1 MNIGFFKVLAV
12 IPAAY
17 VLGNDL
23 ASFFSPPWNTYAF
36 VYFFSFWFY
45 LTIAISL
52 DNTFKAFPFAWK
64 IFYKVFPFL
73 YREDLEAD
81 ASGSNLF
88 SFFLATL
95 PTAAFLYSYEFYISM
110 IIILL
115 FGVLWIIVLL
125 FVPKP
130 GEMEAKDAKRKAKD
144 EAWKAKKLAEDEAWK
159 AKKLAEDEAWKIEKA
174 ERKAR
179 YKAKMAAMDV
189 EIAERRAKADAK
201 WEAEKAAIEAKGEAW
216 KAAIEAKGE
225 AWKAAIEAKGESW
238 KGNGEADIAA
248 KDAEWNS
255 KEAEKKAKIA
265 ARDALRKDEHAKTV
279 QQLKEEYIDT
289 KRQIKENYA
298 KGKERRLQL
307 IAARKARVAAYSPLQ
322 KTLYYLAYILPGVI
336 AIALFLYFFL
346 QYKPL

>member
-159 AKKLAEDEAWKIEKA
+159 AKKLAEDEAWKAKKLAEDEAWKIEKA

-201 WEAEKAAIEAKGEAW
+201 WEAEKAERRAKDAAK
-216 KAAIEAKGE
+216 KAA
-225 AWKAAIEAKGESW
+225 
-238 KGNGEADIAA
+238 IAA

>member
-1 MNIGFFKVLAV
+1 MNVISFTLPFYGYLLLIPYSYVIAHSAVALTVDFFPHTSPNTIHNIFVSTYSFMAFTF
-12 IPAAY
+12 AA
-17 VLGNDL
+17 L
-23 ASFFSPPWNTYAF
+23 
-36 VYFFSFWFY
+36 
-45 LTIAISL
+45 SL
-52 DNTFKAFPFAWK
+52 DSLFKDHPKSITLVAKW
-64 IFYKVFPFL
+64 FPFL
-73 YREDLEAD
+73 YSKYQASKKQNPFDLTCSVLF
-81 ASGSNLF
+81 ASTTSLTI
-88 SFFLATL
+88 L
-95 PTAAFLYSYEFYISM
+95 LYYHFYISAAVLFTFSSFL
-110 IIILL
+110 ILL
-115 FGVLWIIVLL
+115 NIFAST
-125 FVPKP
+125 K
-130 GEMEAKDAKRKAKD
+130 EEYAAKDAKRKAED

-201 WEAEKAAIEAKGEAW
+201 WEAEKAERRAKDAAK
-216 KAAIEAKGE
+216 KADIAAKD
-225 AWKAAIEAKGESW
+225 AAK
-238 KGNGEADIAA
+238 KADIAA

>member
-1 MNIGFFKVLAV
+1 MNVISFTLPFYGYLLLIPYSYVIAHSAVALTVDFFPHTSPNTIHNIFVSTYSFMAFTF
-12 IPAAY
+12 AA
-17 VLGNDL
+17 L
-23 ASFFSPPWNTYAF
+23 
-36 VYFFSFWFY
+36 
-45 LTIAISL
+45 SL
-52 DNTFKAFPFAWK
+52 DSLFKDHPKSITLVAKW
-64 IFYKVFPFL
+64 FPFL
-73 YREDLEAD
+73 YSKYQASKKQNPFDLTCSVLF
-81 ASGSNLF
+81 ASTTSLTI
-88 SFFLATL
+88 L
-95 PTAAFLYSYEFYISM
+95 LYYHFYISAAVLFTFSSFL
-110 IIILL
+110 ILL
-115 FGVLWIIVLL
+115 NIFAST
-125 FVPKP
+125 K
-130 GEMEAKDAKRKAKD
+130 EEYAAKDAKRKADDEAWKAKKLADD

-201 WEAEKAAIEAKGEAW
+201 WEAEKAERR
-216 KAAIEAKGE
+216 
-225 AWKAAIEAKGESW
+225 
-238 KGNGEADIAA
+238 A